1 MIEETKEEAMF
12 KVSRVARGRW
22 QVTDARSDK
31 TIASFDGWRA
41 ARDHVKTLTKSRSD
55 LAAGVLAAGSA
66 DAKGEV

>member
-1 MIEETKEEAMF
+1 MIEETKEDALF

-41 ARDHVKTLTKSRSD
+41 ARDHVKALTKLRSESMAAG
-55 LAAGVLAAGSA
+55 LAAAAA
-66 DAKGEV
+66 DPKGNA

>member
-1 MIEETKEEAMF
+1 
-12 KVSRVARGRW
+12 VSRVARGRW

-55 LAAGVLAAGSA
+55 LAAVVLAAGSA